1 VFFSRILRDPHAHV
15 VRVDAESHQLKA
27 IAVHMAEARR
37 ALETFLRETEAARI
51 AEDLPA
57 WESRAENSEQITDH
71 YLAALTHSNGCKLA
85 TLDGG
90 IKHPAVQWVEPAEA
104 GRRWSYGGC
113 RMVDFWRATGLHRRA
128 TTAARACVHGC
139 AELAFGHAY
148 LGVRD

>member
-1 VFFSRILRDPHAHV
+1 

-57 WESRAENSEQITDH
+57 WESRAENS
-71 YLAALTHSNGCKLA
+71 
-85 TLDGG
+85 
-90 IKHPAVQWVEPAEA
+90 
-104 GRRWSYGGC
+104 
-113 RMVDFWRATGLHRRA
+113 
-128 TTAARACVHGC
+128 RACVHGC
-139 AELAFGHAY
+139 AELAFGHAD